1 MGVALDVDSSYFFCL
16 IEFLIELFR
25 MCFDANIPNSAHQQ
39 RFLGVD
45 TPNDA
50 QVHTPHSP
58 LDFSRPRSRGKLST
72 SPSKSSKH
80 DQTSSGII
88 SQTSPGSTAFDK
100 IPKMPPFCSWSL
112 HQRCSFLE
120 PPHQACIA
128 SSARCQT
135 FWWCQERPV
144 LFCSLCLRQV

>member
-1 MGVALDVDSSYFFCL
+1 MSEATLHFTMGFALDVDSSYFFCL
-16 IEFLIELFR
+16 IELYELFR
-25 MCFDANIPNSAHQQ
+25 MCFDANIANSAHQQ

-80 DQTSSGII
+80 DQII
-88 SQTSPGSTAFDK
+88 SNKYIDQTIKRD
-100 IPKMPPFCSWSL
+100 
-112 HQRCSFLE
+112 
-120 PPHQACIA
+120 
-128 SSARCQT
+128 
-135 FWWCQERPV
+135 
-144 LFCSLCLRQV
+144 